1 MFLKPTLIFKS
12 KSYSMKFLKLLAFF
26 CLWVIYSPLIHAEL
40 NIDITKSFESK
51 VPIAISPFGSSKT
64 LTENI
69 SAIIDNDLNRSGY
82 FKTLAEQD
90 MLSQPTSANQV
101 VMKNWQILGQEYLV
115 VGNTQRARGGYEI
128 FFQLLD
134 VSKNEQIM
142 DYKITADATGLRRA
156 AHQISDL
163 IYEKLTGNKGIF
175 GTKVAFVS
183 SHGHVNNRNYQLQ
196 VADVDGHNS
205 QTIVSSKEPIM
216 SPTWSPDGNK
226 IAYVSFE
233 NHRAAIFVQILTTG
247 NRIKVTS
254 YPGINGAPAWSPDG
268 RKLALTLSKAGS
280 PDIYILD
287 LSSKQLTQLTDN
299 HWINTEPAWSPDGR
313 TLVFTSNQTG
323 KPQIYKISSNGGK
336 ATRLTFK
343 GSYNANA
350 SFSPDGSK
358 IVMVHATAA
367 NYKIAL
373 MNLNTGAIKT
383 LTQGSLDE
391 SPGFSNNGAMV
402 LYATRRA
409 GRGILEAVSI
419 DGRIKQP
426 LAFQNPEVREPAWAP

>member
-1 MFLKPTLIFKS
+1 
-12 KSYSMKFLKLLAFF
+12 MKFLKSLAIV
-26 CLWVIYSPLIHAEL
+26 CLWVVYSPLIHAEL

-51 VPIAISPFGSSKT
+51 VPIAVSPFGSSQS

-69 SAIIDNDLNRSGY
+69 SAIIDNDLDHSGY

-90 MLSQPTSANQV
+90 MLTQPTSANQV
-101 VMKNWQILGQEYLV
+101 IMKNWQMLGQEYLV
-115 VGNTQRARGGYEI
+115 VGNTQQVRGGYEI

-142 DYKITADATGLRRA
+142 DYKITARNAGLRRA

-163 IYEKLTGNKGIF
+163 IYEKLTGNKGVF

-183 SHGHVNNRNYQLQ
+183 NEGDIMNRNYQLQ
-196 VADVDGHNS
+196 IADVDGYNV
-205 QTIVSSKEPIM
+205 QTIVTSKEPIM
-216 SPTWSPDGNK
+216 SPTWSPDGHK

-254 YPGINGAPAWSPDG
+254 FPGINGAPAWSPDG

-287 LSSKQLTQLTDN
+287 LASKQLTQLTN
-299 HWINTEPAWSPDGR
+299 NAWINTEPAWSPNGQ
-313 TLVFTSNQTG
+313 TIVFTSNQTG
-323 KPQIYKISSNGGK
+323 KPQIYKIPSKGGK

-343 GSYNANA
+343 GNYNASAN
-350 SFSPDGSK
+350 FSPDGSK
-358 IVMVHATAA
+358 ITMVHALGE

-373 MNLNTGAIKT
+373 LNLNTGSIKS

-391 SPGFSNNGAMV
+391 SPSFSSNGSMV

-409 GRGILEAVSI
+409 GKGILAAVSI
-419 DGRIKQP
+419 DGRINQK
-426 LAFQNPEVREPAWAP
+426 LALQNPEVREPAWAP

>member
-1 MFLKPTLIFKS
+1 
-12 KSYSMKFLKLLAFF
+12 MKFLKSLAFF
-26 CLWVIYSPLIHAEL
+26 CLWVVYSPIIHAEL

-51 VPIAISPFGSSKT
+51 VPIAISPFGSST
-64 LTENI
+64 SLAENI
-69 SAIIDNDLNRSGY
+69 SAIIDNDLDHSGY

-90 MLSQPTSANQV
+90 MLTQPTSANQV
-101 VMKNWQILGQEYLV
+101 IMKNWQILGQEYLL
-115 VGNTQRARGGYEI
+115 VGNIQQAKGGYEI

-142 DYKITADATGLRRA
+142 DYKITAGNTGLRRA

-175 GTKVAFVS
+175 GTKLAFVS
-183 SHGHVNNRNYQLQ
+183 SEGDISNRNYQLQ
-196 VADVDGHNS
+196 IADVDGYNV

-247 NRIKVTS
+247 NRVKITS
-254 YPGINGAPAWSPDG
+254 FPGINGAPAWSPDG
-268 RKLALTLSKAGS
+268 RKLALTLSKNGS

-287 LSSKQLTQLTDN
+287 LASKQLTQLTDN
-299 HWINTEPAWSPDGR
+299 AWINTEPAWSPDGR

-323 KPQIYKISSNGGK
+323 KPQIYKIPSNGGK

-343 GSYNANA
+343 GNYNASA

-358 IVMVHATAA
+358 ITMVHAAGG

-373 MNLNTGAIKT
+373 LSLNTGSIKI

-391 SPGFSNNGAMV
+391 SPSFSSNGSMV
-402 LYATRRA
+402 LYAARRA
-409 GRGILEAVSI
+409 NKGILAAVSI
-419 DGRIKQP
+419 DGRINQK

>member
-1 MFLKPTLIFKS
+1 MKFFKS
-12 KSYSMKFLKLLAFF
+12 LVFF
-26 CLWVIYSPLIHAEL
+26 CFWVVYSPFIHAEL

-51 VPIAISPFGSSKT
+51 VPIAISPFGSNT
-64 LTENI
+64 PLAENI
-69 SAIIDNDLNRSGY
+69 SAIIDNDLDYSGY
-82 FKTLAEQD
+82 FKTLAEEN
-90 MLSQPTSANQV
+90 MLTQPTAANQV
-101 VMKNWQILGQEYLV
+101 VIRNWQILGQEYLL
-115 VGNTQRARGGYEI
+115 VGNTQQIKGGYEI

-142 DYKITADATGLRRA
+142 DYKITSEKNGLRRA

-163 IYEKLTGNKGIF
+163 VYEKLTGIKGVF
-175 GTKVAFVS
+175 GAKIAFVS
-183 SHGHVNNRNYQLQ
+183 SKGGINNRSYQLQ
-196 VADVDGHNS
+196 IADVDGYNV

-216 SPTWSPDGNK
+216 SPSWSPDGNK

-247 NRIKVTS
+247 NRIKVS
-254 YPGINGAPAWSPDG
+254 SFPGINGAPAWSPDG

-287 LSSKQLTQLTDN
+287 LSSKQLIQLTN
-299 HWINTEPAWSPDGR
+299 NAWINTEPAWSPDGR

-323 KPQIYKISSNGGK
+323 SPQIYKIPSHGGK

-343 GSYNANA
+343 GKYNANA

-358 IVMVHATAA
+358 IVMVHATGE

-373 MNLNTGAIKT
+373 LNLKTRAIKT
-383 LTQGSLDE
+383 LTSGRLDE
-391 SPGFSNNGAMV
+391 SPSFSSNGSMV
-402 LYATRRA
+402 LYAARRA
-409 GRGILEAVSI
+409 GKGILAAVSI
-419 DGRIKQP
+419 DGRINQK
-426 LAFQNPEVREPAWAP
+426 LAIKNPEVREPAWVP